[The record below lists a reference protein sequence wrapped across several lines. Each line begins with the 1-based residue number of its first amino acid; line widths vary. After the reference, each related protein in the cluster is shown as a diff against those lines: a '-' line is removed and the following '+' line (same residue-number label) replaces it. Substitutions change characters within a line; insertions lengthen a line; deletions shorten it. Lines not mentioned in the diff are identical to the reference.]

1 MSHSDFSHKS
11 KLIQTNSIPHD
22 KYDISIELVMQNAC
36 KHGFSLNDLQ
46 LKSFIDILYSTET
59 QEKPRSNFV
68 IVVELV
74 LNNAQWEVS
83 ERREKKKELW
93 YDNSPDENRPFENG
107 FKDCAKVH
115 TWCVKY

>member
-1 MSHSDFSHKS
+1 
-11 KLIQTNSIPHD
+11 
-22 KYDISIELVMQNAC
+22 MQNAC

-59 QEKPRSNFV
+59 QEKSRSNFV

-83 ERREKKKELW
+83 ERREKKKSCDTITVRMKIDHLKMVLKIVQKFIH
-93 YDNSPDENRPFENG
+93 D
-107 FKDCAKVH
+107 V
-115 TWCVKY
+115 